1 LASRGLQKDGQKGN
15 NSCNI
20 YQPSAA
26 LDVHQSLQTNMQV
39 LIDIDIDAA
48 L

>member
-1 LASRGLQKDGQKGN
+1 VQYIRTLR
-15 NSCNI
+15 
-20 YQPSAA
+20 A
-26 LDVHQSLQTNMQV
+26 LDVRQSLQTNMQV